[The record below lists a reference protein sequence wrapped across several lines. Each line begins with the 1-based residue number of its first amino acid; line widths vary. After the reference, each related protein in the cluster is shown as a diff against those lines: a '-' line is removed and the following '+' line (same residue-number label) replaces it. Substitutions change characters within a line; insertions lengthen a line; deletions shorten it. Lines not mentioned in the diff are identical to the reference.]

1 MKKRRMNGKTLREG
15 SQTSNEQKVIETGGG
30 RELANKSEGSRYDRI
45 SELGEAGLQMSCMGM
60 EGGRTDG

>member
-1 MKKRRMNGKTLREG
+1 M
-15 SQTSNEQKVIETGGG
+15 IETGRGG
-30 RELANKSEGSRYDRI
+30 GGELANKSEGSRYDRI